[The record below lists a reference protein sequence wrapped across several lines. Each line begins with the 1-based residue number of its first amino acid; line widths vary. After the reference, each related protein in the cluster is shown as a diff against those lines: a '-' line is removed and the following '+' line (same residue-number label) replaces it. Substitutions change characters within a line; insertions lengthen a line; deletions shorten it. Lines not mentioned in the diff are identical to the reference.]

1 MLLTATSSL
10 VLVAFLIPLA
20 LLVKTSATERATA
33 AATADAQALAPSLI
47 TADRAELES
56 LVTEANAQSSYPIT
70 VFLGDGTVL
79 GPAAPRSAA
88 VQTALAGSSL
98 TADAPGGREV
108 LVAVAGLPGGTA
120 VVRAFVPQAALWR
133 GVVSAW
139 IVLCCLGLGLL
150 AMSGFVADRLS
161 RTITRPLSAV
171 AAVSDRLAGGDLQV
185 RAIPGGPPEVRR
197 VGTGLNHL
205 AARIGELLKHERES
219 AADLSHR
226 LRTPLTA
233 LRIDAEGLGDPGERA
248 RIGADLDALE
258 RTVDDIIRVAR
269 RPADP
274 DHPQSCDAA
283 TVVRDRTDFW
293 SALADEEGRTL
304 RVRLDPGPITVRA
317 SVDDLEAC
325 LDALLGNVFTHTP
338 EGTPFL
344 VRLSAPN
351 GDGLARLVVADRGP
365 GMPAAPHQ
373 RGRSGVGSTGLG
385 LDIARR
391 IATSSGGDLSVTE
404 TPGGGTTVI
413 VLLRHH
419 YVGT

>member
-1 MLLTATSSL
+1 MLMTATSSL

-47 TADRAELES
+47 GADRAELAS
-56 LVTEANAQSSYPIT
+56 IVADANAQSAYPIT

-79 GPAAPRSAA
+79 GPPAPRSAA
-88 VQTALAGSSL
+88 VDAALAGASL
-98 TADAPGGREV
+98 TAEAPGGREV
-108 LVAVAGLPGGTA
+108 LVAVVGLPGGTA
-120 VVRAFVPQAALWR
+120 VVRAFVPRAALWR
-133 GVVSAW
+133 GVASAW
-139 IVLCCLGLGLL
+139 IVLGCLGLGLL
-150 AMSGFVADRLS
+150 VMSGLVADRLS

-185 RAIPGGPPEVRR
+185 RAIPGGPLEVRR

-205 AARIGELLKHERES
+205 AARIGELLKHEREA

-233 LRIDAEGLGDPGERA
+233 LRIDAEGLADPGERA
-248 RIGADLDALE
+248 RIGADLDALQ

-274 DHPQSCDAA
+274 DHPQICDAA
-283 TVVRDRTDFW
+283 TVVRERTDFW

-304 RVRLDPGPITVRA
+304 RVRLDQGPIVVNA

-338 EGTPFL
+338 EGTPFV
-344 VRLSAPN
+344 VRLSASN
-351 GDGLARLVVADRGP
+351 GDGLARLVVADQGP
-365 GMPAAPHQ
+365 GMPALPHQ
-373 RGRSGVGSTGLG
+373 RGRSGAGSTGLG

-391 IATSSGGDLSVTE
+391 VATSSGGDLNVTE
-404 TPGGGTTVI
+404 TPGGGTTVT
-413 VLLRHH
+413 VLLRHQH
-419 YVGT
+419 FGV